1 MRAFPGE
8 SPRSLC
14 AEAAATPDGFR
25 KDKHMKKTVLFDLD
39 GTLTDSGEGIIN
51 CATLALRHF
60 GLPIPAYEDMR
71 TFVGPP
77 LRDSFIRFGVPADQ
91 ADEAIRVY
99 RSRYIPTG
107 MFENTPYPG
116 IRELLEALRAE
127 GYTLYVA
134 TSKPEEMSVTILE
147 KFDLAKYFHRICGAS
162 IDSSRST
169 KDAVIAYLL
178 ESSGAKEDM
187 VMVGDTKYD
196 ILGAK
201 AHGIPAI
208 GVGWGYGKVEEME
221 EAGAVGIAKTMDEL
235 IGLIRGM

>member
-1 MRAFPGE
+1 
-8 SPRSLC
+8 
-14 AEAAATPDGFR
+14 
-25 KDKHMKKTVLFDLD
+25 MKKTVLFDLD

-60 GLPIPAYEDMR
+60 GLPIPPYEDMR

-77 LRDSFIRFGVPADQ
+77 LHDSFVRFGVPADQ
-91 ADEAIRVY
+91 TDEAIRVY

-116 IRELLEALRAE
+116 IRELLEKLQSE

-134 TSKPEEMSVTILE
+134 TSKPEEMSVTILNR
-147 KFDLAKYFHRICGAS
+147 FDLAKYFHRICGAS

-178 ESSGAKEDM
+178 ESSGAKADM

-201 AHGIPAI
+201 THDIPAI
-208 GVGWGYGKVEEME
+208 GVGWGYGKVEEMV
-221 EAGAVGIAKTMDEL
+221 EAGAVGIAGTMEELVEL
-235 IGLIRGM
+235 IHGM